1 MLLTLVLLIA
11 GLASTVTGLV
21 GFTRGSRRLSLGLA
35 VVAGIALLALS
46 GAVWLEEQ
54 GQQQP
59 LLILLVLTLVVGSLA
74 YLALALFLV
83 VNGPVVLAR
92 ESLSLGNALALISGL
107 GMLVLPPWVLGRI
120 GELSTSDGPL
130 RPAVLGMAALLLV
143 LIALVYVALCF
154 AVFVVSLVLYL
165 RLPRRSAVGAIVV
178 LGAGLVNGR
187 VTPLL
192 ASRLDRA
199 LAPDLPST
207 VPIITSGGQGPDE
220 PRPEGEAMRDY
231 LVDQGVDPGRVRPEN
246 RSRTT
251 RENLVYSAEIA
262 GAGVPLVVVTS
273 AYHSFRTA
281 LLTRRLGLTARV
293 VGARTARYYA
303 PSALLREFVAVM
315 REHWRLHLVLAA
327 LMVLA
332 VGALAWESLQYR

>member
-1 MLLTLVLLIA
+1 M
-11 GLASTVTGLV
+11 
-21 GFTRGSRRLSLGLA
+21 
-35 VVAGIALLALS
+35 
-46 GAVWLEEQ
+46 EEQ

-83 VNGPVVLAR
+83 VNGLVVLAR

-143 LIALVYVALCF
+143 LSALVYVALCF

-231 LVDQGVDPGRVRPEN
+231 LVDQGVDPGRVRPRTSPGPRGRTWSTRP
-246 RSRTT
+246 RSPARVCRWWSSPAPTT
-251 RENLVYSAEIA
+251 RSA
-262 GAGVPLVVVTS
+262 P
-273 AYHSFRTA
+273 RC
-281 LLTRRLGLTARV
+281 
-293 VGARTARYYA
+293 
-303 PSALLREFVAVM
+303 
-315 REHWRLHLVLAA
+315 
-327 LMVLA
+327 
-332 VGALAWESLQYR
+332 